1 MKTTE
6 VCNFNTVWLITFSF
20 LFFSCISSK
29 IHLHTVNYVFSPMSY
44 LSSFAVLYY
53 RFMCRINFEMFKL
66 VFRVICFACTCLCST
81 TVCQKVVFALSCCP
95 CSEARDHN
103 QRHRAS
109 QGSFSL
115 RDFIWILY
123 FFSYKSWIILLEC
136 YLKYFSF

>member
-66 VFRVICFACTCLCST
+66 VFRVICFACTCLCSA
-81 TVCQKVVFALSCCP
+81 TVCQRLSLPCRVALVLKP
-95 CSEARDHN
+95 EIN